1 MKILHVL
8 NAYLPEQIAGT
19 EIYVSALVRI
29 LKKKSILSK
38 VIIPNYTKKE
48 NEHYFYE
55 GTEVIK
61 YAEPTLAN
69 REIITGKIAPK
80 GVQSFL
86 EIIKKE
92 QPDVVHFH
100 ELAGSIGIGNFH
112 VEAVN
117 KLGFKSIITF
127 HVAKYSC
134 KTGTLMYM
142 GKEKCNGIIDT
153 IRCSKCWLNY
163 KGEKGLRKTIIT
175 QGFTLMNF
183 LQIDTRFLK
192 NELGT
197 ALAFPNIIVGLK
209 KELFNLQQNTS
220 KFIVLTQWYKDI
232 LIRNGINEKQIALIY
247 QGLPIN
253 NKRPAYIKKYSEKL
267 RVIFIG
273 RISHFKGVDIM
284 LSALK
289 LLDKNKI
296 QLDIYGT
303 ASDET
308 YLQTCHEI
316 AAEMSNVVWK
326 GSLHPELVIETIQ
339 QYDII
344 CIPSA
349 VSEMGP
355 FVLKEAF
362 AAGIPAIASNVYG
375 NAEQI
380 TDGING
386 WLFNFNDIIDLKNKL
401 QLLINDPLLIEK
413 ASQHIL
419 PVKSFETVADE
430 HEKLYKEIVGAV

>member
-232 LIRNGINEKQIALIY
+232 LIRNGINEKQIASY
-247 QGLPIN
+247 Q
-253 NKRPAYIKKYSEKL
+253 
-267 RVIFIG
+267 
-273 RISHFKGVDIM
+273 
-284 LSALK
+284 
-289 LLDKNKI
+289 
-296 QLDIYGT
+296 
-303 ASDET
+303 
-308 YLQTCHEI
+308 
-316 AAEMSNVVWK
+316 
-326 GSLHPELVIETIQ
+326 
-339 QYDII
+339 
-344 CIPSA
+344 
-349 VSEMGP
+349 
-355 FVLKEAF
+355 
-362 AAGIPAIASNVYG
+362 
-375 NAEQI
+375 
-380 TDGING
+380 
-386 WLFNFNDIIDLKNKL
+386 
-401 QLLINDPLLIEK
+401 
-413 ASQHIL
+413 
-419 PVKSFETVADE
+419 
-430 HEKLYKEIVGAV
+430 